1 MMTVKQVSELTGVS
15 IRTLRYYDSIGLLSP
30 SVRTEA
36 GYRLYDDTAME
47 RLQQILLFRELG
59 FPLADI
65 VRILSSPDFD
75 RQKALSQQIELLEL
89 RRQRLGEIIDLAR
102 EIKDKGAKAMDF
114 KAFDNSKIE
123 EYSKRARDEWGGTEA
138 YREFEEKDR
147 GRTAEERNT
156 LAAGLMEIFAEF
168 GAMKGGSPG
177 SPEAQAQVRKLQSY
191 ITENMYNCT
200 EQILAGLGRMYA
212 AGGEF
217 TENIDKAGG
226 EDTAVFAADAIAVFC
241 GGK

>member
-1 MMTVKQVSELTGVS
+1 
-15 IRTLRYYDSIGLLSP
+15 
-30 SVRTEA
+30 
-36 GYRLYDDTAME
+36 
-47 RLQQILLFRELG
+47 
-59 FPLADI
+59 
-65 VRILSSPDFD
+65 
-75 RQKALSQQIELLEL
+75 
-89 RRQRLGEIIDLAR
+89 
-102 EIKDKGAKAMDF
+102 MDF

-123 EYSKRARDEWGGTEA
+123 EYSKRAREEWGGTEA

-147 GRTAEERNT
+147 GRTTEERNT

-226 EDTAVFAADAIAVFC
+226 EGTAVFAADAIAVFC

>member
-89 RRQRLGEIIDLAR
+89 KRQRLGEIIDLAR

-114 KAFDNSKIE
+114 KAFDRSKIE
-123 EYSKRARDEWGGTEA
+123 EYSKRAREEWGDTEA
-138 YREFEEKDR
+138 YKEFEKKDA
-147 GRTAEERNT
+147 GRTAEERDS
-156 LAAGLMEIFAEF
+156 LAAGIMAIFAEF
-168 GAMKGGSPG
+168 GTMKYGKPDSA
-177 SPEAQAQVRKLQSY
+177 EAQSQVKKLQDY
-191 ITENMYNCT
+191 ITDNMYNCT
-200 EQILAGLGRMYA
+200 NEILAGLGKMYA

-226 EDTAVFAADAIAVFC
+226 EGTAVFAADAIAVYC
-241 GGK
+241 SDK